1 MCMLCRGGE
10 DCVEFGE
17 ACGPDDEA
25 RAGLDTAELME
36 GRLEQQLSVMSPEEE
51 EARQSLR
58 TQYEAPLHTAHPYHS
73 HMCASR
79 S

>member
-1 MCMLCRGGE
+1 MG
-10 DCVEFGE
+10 D
-17 ACGPDDEA
+17 DDEA
-25 RAGLDTAELME
+25 RSGLATAELME

-73 HMCASR
+73 HMCASQSFVPR
-79 S
+79 HTR